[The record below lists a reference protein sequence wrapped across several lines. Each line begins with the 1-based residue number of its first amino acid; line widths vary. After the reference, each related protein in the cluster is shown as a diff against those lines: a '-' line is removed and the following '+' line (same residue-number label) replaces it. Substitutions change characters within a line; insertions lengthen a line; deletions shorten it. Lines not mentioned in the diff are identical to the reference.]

1 MTKKEFIRKISRG
14 KKDILGDFINTLRK
28 KKIKFCIIGGLAVN
42 AYAEPVVSLDMDV
55 VVVAEKIGCLI
66 SELESRYKVERFI
79 NSVNI
84 SSIYSDLRIQLQTD
98 PRYQDFI
105 KRATIRQVL
114 GYRLMVAAVRD
125 VLKGKIWAAQ
135 DVSRRRSKRQK
146 DLADI
151 ARLVENRP
159 KLAKLIPE
167 DLKEKLDL

>member
-1 MTKKEFIRKISRG
+1 
-14 KKDILGDFINTLRK
+14 
-28 KKIKFCIIGGLAVN
+28 
-42 AYAEPVVSLDMDV
+42 MDV